1 MGFYLLR
8 WSGVCSPPEALQLFR
23 HANAG
28 TGKTVQ
34 TISLIAKLREEKY
47 LGPHLIV
54 APLSTLS
61 NWMDEFRMWTP
72 SIPVVMYHGLPED
85 RKEIHTTKIMRHIHK
100 GRPTDKFPVVC
111 TSYEMVLKDRA
122 LLSKINWEF
131 IIIDEGHRMKNFDS
145 KLFRE
150 LKAFTSASRLLITGT
165 PLQNNLKELWSLLNF
180 LLPDIF
186 EDWETFDSWFD
197 FSDLQDEQG
206 TEEFI
211 GDAAKQDLVK
221 KMHVVLQPLLL
232 RRIKADVAHYLPKK
246 REYVLFA
253 PMTKEQT
260 DLYNVISDKKVD
272 TRAFL
277 ENKVVEHLTSAASSR
292 ASSRKP
298 TPLTSRASSSNPKL
312 KSEVEDKQ
320 SLKPSR
326 SSPRG
331 KKSNVSTLVSAGK
344 NAFTLMMG
352 RRKSELVVE
361 IPAPAPT
368 QSSKRK
374 APPTTATPA
383 PKSARA
389 SRISS
394 PASSRAS
401 TRGSRGRKTHAYRDA
416 DSDDDLL
423 SDDEFEAKLA
433 KQYAED
439 DGFDISSTTSS
450 DEIERTR
457 TLDLASKLYFCL
469 YPLASLTTRRNGN
482 EQEEAGK
489 SPSSTPTCL
498 Q

>member
-1 MGFYLLR
+1 M
-8 WSGVCSPPEALQLFR
+8 
-23 HANAG
+23 
-28 TGKTVQ
+28 Q
-34 TISLIAKLREEKY
+34 TISLIAKLREESY

-61 NWMDEFRMWTP
+61 NWMDEFHKWTP
-72 SIPVVMYHGLPED
+72 SIPVVMYHGLPQD
-85 RKEIHTTKIMRHIHK
+85 RRDIHKTKIMRHIHN
-100 GRPTDKFPVVC
+100 GRPTDRFPVVC

-150 LKAFTSASRLLITGT
+150 LKTFTSATRLLITGT

-180 LLPDIF
+180 LLPEIF

-197 FSDLQDEQG
+197 FSDLQDEKG

-260 DLYNVISDKKVD
+260 DLYNVLSDKNVD
-272 TRAFL
+272 TRAYL
-277 ENKVVEHLTSAASSR
+277 ENKVVEHLTSAATSR
-292 ASSRKP
+292 SSSRKA
-298 TPLTSRASSSNPKL
+298 TPLTSRASSVNPRL
-312 KSEVEDKQ
+312 KVEKSIDDG
-320 SLKPSR
+320 SLKEKPSRGIR

-331 KKSNVSTLVSAGK
+331 QGVQPPAEPAGR

-352 RRKSELVVE
+352 RPKSKPAVE
-361 IPAPAPT
+361 IPAATPDKQVGKRKSAPT
-368 QSSKRK
+368 SASSV
-374 APPTTATPA
+374 
-383 PKSARA
+383 PKSAK
-389 SRISS
+389 
-394 PASSRAS
+394 SSRQS
-401 TRGSRGRKTHAYRDA
+401 TPGSVRGRGRQQKGRKYAEA
-416 DSDDDLL
+416 DSEDDLL

-433 KQYAED
+433 EEYADSDTLESEESMSSED
-439 DGFDISSTTSS
+439 
-450 DEIERTR
+450 IERAK
-457 TLDLASKLYFCL
+457 TLELASEF
-469 YPLASLTTRRNGN
+469 PPHTFEAQSLTFV
-482 EQEEAGK
+482 Q
-489 SPSSTPTCL
+489 S
-498 Q
+498 